1 MKKKINLLLLFTS
14 LISLSYGQS
23 LKVNKYSDEFI
34 KTCIIEVFQE
44 HSDNLVFNNG
54 SKRFEV
60 LKEFMSRVLITYK
73 PKTSNEKMPSIYN
86 FKLNNKYNKSLKYD
100 DFYQKKYFN
109 PLKYNFNMYPK
120 VIKTFRIDN
129 DYIISINPSN

>member
-1 MKKKINLLLLFTS
+1 MKNLILYSLFLFTF
-14 LISLSYGQS
+14 SYGQD

-34 KTCIIEVFQE
+34 KSCIIEVFQE
-44 HSDNLVFNNG
+44 HSDNLVFNND

-60 LKEFMSRVLITYK
+60 LKEFMSRVLIEYR
-73 PKTSNEKMPSIYN
+73 PKNIGEKMPSIYN
-86 FKLNNKYNKSLKYD
+86 FKLNNKYNKNLKYD
-100 DFYQKKYFN
+100 DLYQKLSFN

>member
-1 MKKKINLLLLFTS
+1 MKNQILYLLFLFTF
-14 LISLSYGQS
+14 IFSYGQD

-34 KTCIIEVFQE
+34 KSCIIEVFQE
-44 HSDNLVFNNG
+44 HSDNLVFNND

-60 LKEFMSRVLITYK
+60 LKEFMSRLLIEYR
-73 PKTSNEKMPSIYN
+73 PKNIGEKMPSIYN
-86 FKLNNKYNKSLKYD
+86 FKLNNKYNKNLKYD
-100 DFYQKKYFN
+100 DLYQKLSFN

>member
-1 MKKKINLLLLFTS
+1 MKNLILYSLFLFTF
-14 LISLSYGQS
+14 SYGQD

-60 LKEFMSRVLITYK
+60 LKEFMSRVLIKYK

-86 FKLNNKYNKSLKYD
+86 FKLNNKYNKNLKYD
-100 DFYQKKYFN
+100 DLYQKLSFN